1 MVIPA
6 GPMHLRERRAGLEK
20 VWLIVHFSEWFR
32 PGPTD
37 IVHSKATETLD
48 LKGLR
53 YVSFEQAA
61 AAVQRA
67 RGRSRSVS
75 WEDWEV
81 YIRLPR
87 GRRLDRSA
95 LGTLR
100 CRFFLGGGTT
110 CTSASPRSS
119 RRSCAVPLVRGL
131 ARDGPV
137 GDVWAAPPVCP
148 AAPRHGVE
156 QRPLEPDPRGGV
168 RPAEPRRRASHE
180 PWRVHRP
187 AAAAR

>member
-1 MVIPA
+1 MCV
-6 GPMHLRERRAGLEK
+6 GPEKEKLRVQEDSHTSSGRSG
-20 VWLIVHFSEWFR
+20 HF
-32 PGPTD
+32 
-37 IVHSKATETLD
+37 
-48 LKGLR
+48 
-53 YVSFEQAA
+53 
-61 AAVQRA
+61 VQRA
-67 RGRSRSVS
+67 PLAQCHWSCGKPPFFFLWRRQSESTLSRPPPLCSARGAARGGPSCRGGVL
-75 WEDWEV
+75 
-81 YIRLPR
+81 RLPR

>member
-6 GPMHLRERRAGLEK
+6 GPMNLRERRAGLDE

-37 IVHSKATETLD
+37 IVHSKATETL
-48 LKGLR
+48 GLTGRR

-100 CRFFLGGGTT
+100 CHGDLCPLEPG
-110 CTSASPRSS
+110 PREHQS
-119 RRSCAVPLVRGL
+119 RRSAT
-131 ARDGPV
+131 
-137 GDVWAAPPVCP
+137 
-148 AAPRHGVE
+148 
-156 QRPLEPDPRGGV
+156 GGS
-168 RPAEPRRRASHE
+168 ETASIT
-180 PWRVHRP
+180 
-187 AAAAR
+187 

>member
-1 MVIPA
+1 MN
-6 GPMHLRERRAGLEK
+6 LRERRAGLDE

-37 IVHSKATETLD
+37 IVHSKATETL
-48 LKGLR
+48 GLTGRR

-100 CRFFLGGGTT
+100 CRFFLGA
-110 CTSASPRSS
+110 SAYLF
-119 RRSCAVPLVRGL
+119 VF
-131 ARDGPV
+131 
-137 GDVWAAPPVCP
+137 
-148 AAPRHGVE
+148 
-156 QRPLEPDPRGGV
+156 
-168 RPAEPRRRASHE
+168 
-180 PWRVHRP
+180 
-187 AAAAR
+187 